1 MKKTGIL
8 KAMKLCRD
16 YDRMDEGERKKLREE
31 RFRELVGYAREN
43 SPFYRELYRDVP
55 EDFVLTDLPTTDKRT
70 LMEHWDDWVC
80 DRELTLS
87 DAEEFMKD
95 LNNIGSKLKGR
106 YMVFTTSG
114 STGTPLVAVLDP
126 TANNVMGAVS
136 AVRSY
141 ARKKDLVSFIKKGGK
156 SIGVFADG
164 GFYLGNSSIRSRLR
178 SMPWKRRQLAV
189 SSALYPIDRIVSE
202 LNAFQPAMLGG
213 YPSNLELLID
223 EAKEGRLNI
232 SPVIIMTGGEYLS
245 DSLREE
251 LAETFHCYVQTSYS
265 CTEGGTVACECVN
278 RHFHVNDD
286 WVILEPVDE
295 N

>member
-8 KAMKLCRD
+8 RAMKLCRD

-31 RFRELVGYAREN
+31 RFRELVSYAREN

-80 DRELTLS
+80 DRDLTLS

-114 STGTPLVAVLDP
+114 STGSPLVAVLDP

-141 ARKKDLVSFIKKGGK
+141 ARRKDLISFIKRGGK

-164 GFYLGNSSIRSRLR
+164 GFYLGNSSIRSRLK
-178 SMPWKRRQLAV
+178 SMPWKRRQMAV
-189 SSALYPIDRIVSE
+189 SSALYPIDRIVSA

-232 SPVIIMTGGEYLS
+232 SPV
-245 DSLREE
+245 
-251 LAETFHCYVQTSYS
+251 
-265 CTEGGTVACECVN
+265 
-278 RHFHVNDD
+278 
-286 WVILEPVDE
+286 
-295 N
+295 